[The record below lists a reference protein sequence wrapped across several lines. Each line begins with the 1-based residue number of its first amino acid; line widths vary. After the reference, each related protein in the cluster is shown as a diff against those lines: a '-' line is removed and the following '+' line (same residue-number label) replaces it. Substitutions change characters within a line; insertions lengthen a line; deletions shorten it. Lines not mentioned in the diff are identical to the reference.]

1 MAKLRFNPEK
11 TLTFA
16 DPREIPTYGVAEAA
30 YYLRMPPATLRT
42 WVLGRHYPTGKG
54 RKKFQPLIDI
64 ADQENRL
71 LSFINLAEAH
81 VLSACRRIHNIPLH
95 KVRPAL
101 DFIASTFQSRHP
113 LIEKAFETDGVSLF
127 VDHLG
132 TLIDVSARGQIIMR
146 QCVEQHLRRLERKGA
161 QVVRLYPFTREA
173 LDESPRSVFIDPRVS
188 FGRPVLATIRVPTSA
203 ISVRYWAG
211 ETIEH
216 LAADYDCGTLD
227 VQEAIRC
234 EGRPKA
240 AA

>member
-1 MAKLRFNPEK
+1 
-11 TLTFA
+11 
-16 DPREIPTYGVAEAA
+16 
-30 YYLRMPPATLRT
+30 
-42 WVLGRHYPTGKG
+42 
-54 RKKFQPLIDI
+54 
-64 ADQENRL
+64 
-71 LSFINLAEAH
+71 
-81 VLSACRRIHNIPLH
+81 LH

-101 DFIASTFQSRHP
+101 DFIATTFQSKHP

-127 VDHLG
+127 IDHLG
-132 TLIDVSARGQIIMR
+132 KLIDVSAQGQTMIR
-146 QCVEQHLRRLERKGA
+146 QCVEQHLRRLERKGS
-161 QVVRLYPFTREA
+161 QVVRLYPFTRDA
-173 LDESPRSVFIDPRVS
+173 FDDSPKSVFIDPRVS

-203 ISVRYWAG
+203 ISMRYWAG